1 MTLQFQVNNQTL
13 SLSPAQKGMKIAA
26 DSKNY
31 LKARFTFQT
40 PEWTSNTIVFALFTH
55 EGKTYKKILGAEPN
69 TRYNECFVAPEVIKE
84 GAFTVSLYCD
94 DRITTTKETIEV
106 EASGYTENIE
116 NEEHT
121 PTVLEQMEQ
130 LMYNYT
136 NLCVQIHNEC
146 EQILKE
152 IKGE

>member
-1 MTLQFQVNNQTL
+1 MTLQFQVSNQTL
-13 SLSPAQKGMKIAA
+13 SLSPAQKGVRVAA

-31 LKARFTFQT
+31 LKARFIFQT
-40 PEWTSNTIVFALFTH
+40 PEWFNGTIVYALFTH
-55 EGKTYKKILGAEPN
+55 NGKTYKKILGSETG
-69 TRYNECFVAPEVIKE
+69 TRPNECQVPPEVIKE
-84 GAFTVSLYCD
+84 GIFTVSLYCD
-94 DRITTTKETIEV
+94 DRITTTTEQIPV
-106 EASGYTENIE
+106 EPSGYTENIE

-136 NLCVQIHNEC
+136 NLCVQIHEEC